1 MSTFKSVVPLRRA
14 PGLRMPRWSWSGV
27 LRGIGRVLVGLLAGI
42 LIFVGFSAVMRVQ
55 SRTLPAVTGAAAVGR
70 TELALTDA
78 ARADPFASDGRTR
91 ELAVWIWYPATE
103 GASGVAAPYLP
114 PAWAPLVNN
123 LGPLSQDLTAVHTN
137 SIANAPLDGRPPVV
151 VLMPGLGA
159 PIASYSA
166 LAEDLASHGYAV
178 VGINHTGS
186 ADVVFP
192 DGHIVPATPSGGV
205 TGMTVDDWYASAER
219 VTNVW
224 QADADFVV
232 RTLAANPPAIGA
244 LDFARVAY
252 VGHSSGGAAAFEAC
266 RQDVNCA
273 GAVNLDGT
281 LWTEVRHTGLEAP
294 SLLLQKAAG
303 EVCAPDSFC
312 SRAAEDFAT
321 VGRSPDAQWFAIA
334 GSQHQSFSD
343 AGLLWGPATAS
354 LIGPIE
360 GERMSEITRDVV
372 RSFLDVHV
380 LDAPA
385 AAFTAATARYAE
397 VSAQG
402 PAH

>member
-1 MSTFKSVVPLRRA
+1 
-14 PGLRMPRWSWSGV
+14 
-27 LRGIGRVLVGLLAGI
+27 
-42 LIFVGFSAVMRVQ
+42 MRVQ
-55 SRTLPAVTGAAAVGR
+55 GRTLPAVTGAAAVGR

-78 ARADPFASDGRTR
+78 SRPDPFASDGRTR
-91 ELAVWIWYPATE
+91 ELAVWIWYPAAD
-103 GASGVAAPYLP
+103 GASGDAAPYLP
-114 PAWAPLVNN
+114 AAWAPLVND

-137 SIANAPLDGRPPVV
+137 AIADAPLEGQPPVV
-151 VLMPGLGA
+151 VLMPGLGS

-178 VGINHTGS
+178 VGINPTGS
-186 ADVVFP
+186 VDVVFP
-192 DGHIVPATPSGGV
+192 DGHLVPATALGGV
-205 TGMTVDDWYASAER
+205 TGMTVDDWYVSAER

-224 QADADFVV
+224 QADAEFVV
-232 RTLAANPPAIGA
+232 STLAANPPEIGA
-244 LDFARVAY
+244 LDFSGVAY
-252 VGHSSGGAAAFEAC
+252 VGHSSGGAAAYEAC
-266 RQDVNCA
+266 RQDTTCA

-303 EVCAPDSFC
+303 EVCSPDSFC

-321 VGRSPDAQWFAIA
+321 LARSPNAQWFAIA

-354 LIGPIE
+354 LIGPIA
-360 GERMSEITRDVV
+360 GERMTEITRDVV

-380 LDAPA
+380 LGAPA
-385 AAFTAATARYAE
+385 ATFTDATARYPE
-397 VSAQG
+397 VSDQS
-402 PAH
+402 AH

>member
-1 MSTFKSVVPLRRA
+1 LRVPA
-14 PGLRMPRWSWSGV
+14 WSWRGA
-27 LRGIGRVLVGLLAGI
+27 LRGVGRVFLGIVIGI
-42 LIFVGFSAVMRVQ
+42 LIFVAFSAVMRAQ

-70 TELALTDA
+70 TELALNDA
-78 ARADPFASDGRTR
+78 GRADPFATDGRSR
-91 ELAVWIWYPATE
+91 ELAVWIWYPTTE
-103 GASGVAAPYLP
+103 GASGDAAPYLP
-114 PAWAPLVNN
+114 AAWAPLVND
-123 LGPLSQDLTAVHTN
+123 LGPLSQDLTAVQTN
-137 SIANAPLDGRPPVV
+137 SIANAPLDGEPPVV

-178 VGINHTGS
+178 VGINPTGS

-192 DGHIVPATPSGGV
+192 DGHLVPATPAGGV

-232 RTLAANPPAIGA
+232 TTLAANPPAIGA
-244 LDFARVAY
+244 LDFSRVAY

-266 RQDVNCA
+266 HQDTTCA

-281 LWTEVRHTGLEAP
+281 LWTEVRQTGLEAP
-294 SLLLQKAAG
+294 SLLIQKAAG
-303 EVCAPDSFC
+303 EACAPDSFC
-312 SRAAEDFAT
+312 SRAQEDFAT
-321 VGRSPDAQWFAIA
+321 VAGSPNAQWYAIA

-343 AGLLWGPATAS
+343 SGLLWGPATAS
-354 LIGPIE
+354 MIGPIE
-360 GERMSEITRDVV
+360 GERMTEITRDLV

-380 LDAPA
+380 LGAPA
-385 AAFTAATARYAE
+385 ETFTAATARYSE
-397 VSAQG
+397 VSDQEAD
-402 PAH
+402 

>member
-1 MSTFKSVVPLRRA
+1 M
-14 PGLRMPRWSWSGV
+14 
-27 LRGIGRVLVGLLAGI
+27 LRGMGRVFLGLFLGI

-70 TELALTDA
+70 TELALNDA
-78 ARADPFASDGRTR
+78 ARPDPFASDGRTR
-91 ELAVWIWYPATE
+91 ELAVWIWYPTVE
-103 GASGVAAPYLP
+103 GALGEAAPYLP
-114 PAWAPLVNN
+114 AAWAPLVND
-123 LGPLSQDLTAVHTN
+123 LGPLSQDLTAVQTN
-137 SIANAPLDGRPPVV
+137 SIANAPLVGQPPVV
-151 VLMPGLGA
+151 VLMPGLGS
-159 PIASYSA
+159 PIATYSA

-178 VGINHTGS
+178 VGINPTES
-186 ADVVFP
+186 TDVVFP
-192 DGHIVPATPSGGV
+192 DGHLVRATALGGV
-205 TGMTVDDWYASAER
+205 AGMTVDDWYVSAER

-224 QADADFVV
+224 EADAEFVV
-232 RTLAANPPAIGA
+232 TTLAANPPELGA
-244 LDFARVAY
+244 LDFTRVAY

-303 EVCAPDSFC
+303 EVCSPDSFC

-321 VGRSPDAQWFAIA
+321 VGRSPNAQWFAVA

-354 LIGPIE
+354 RIGPID
-360 GERMSEITRDVV
+360 GERMTDIMRDVV
-372 RSFLDVHV
+372 RSFLDVNV

-385 AAFTAATARYAE
+385 ALFTAATARYSE
-397 VSAQG
+397 LSDQK
-402 PAH
+402 